1 MIDALP
7 VIVKSRNFKLLST
20 STAIVRFLIKISVV
34 DRINSIQYLV
44 VQYKPGN
51 IRHILNYTDEKCQH
65 NRDLIFKIFIK
76 LI

>member
-51 IRHILNYTDEKCQH
+51 IRHY
-65 NRDLIFKIFIK
+65 K
-76 LI
+76 LH